1 MKGSDLL
8 LSICIPT
15 NGISQWIIPTLRA
28 IYSQDV
34 DTDLF
39 EVVITDNGRNST
51 LVDDLSIFH
60 YTNLRY
66 IRTEDEGFL
75 NLVTALKS
83 GNGLFRK
90 MLNHRSIILPGTI
103 NHWLEIVS
111 KYKKDKPIIY
121 FSDNQLKKGGFITC
135 PNLDAFIYTRP
146 ENRGGW
152 RHCCIVWQEKPPD
165 ARRQMLP

>member
-135 PNLDAFIYTRP
+135 PNLDAFIYTGVELFKTYP
-146 ENRGGW
+146 LNPLRG
-152 RHCCIVWQEKPPD
+152 V
-165 ARRQMLP
+165 